1 MSKQNRFKTVLSILS
16 IAIIIFGIFLTIR
29 PAVSLKIVGYIFAV
43 IAVFNGISRI
53 SGHFSSEFFGVTYR
67 FDLVHGIIST
77 IIGIIAFFIPQ
88 SVSAFLP
95 VVIGIYILAESIFRI
110 QSSLEFKK
118 AGYGKWSLDM
128 LLGIL
133 FALCGIVIIIN
144 PFSTMVLATRIIGIA
159 LICAGVFQLVTTL
172 YISSKVD
179 AMLPVDAESEV
190 VEDSPTAIDH
200 KEK

>member
-1 MSKQNRFKTVLSILS
+1 MSKQNRFKTVLSIIS
-16 IAIIIFGIFLTIR
+16 VAIIIFGIFLTIR

-43 IAVFNGISRI
+43 IAVFNGLSRI
-53 SGHFSSEFFGVTYR
+53 SGHFSSEFFGITYR

-77 IIGIIAFFIPQ
+77 IIGIVAFFIPQ

-95 VVIGIYILAESIFRI
+95 VVIGIYILAESVFRI
-110 QSSLEFKK
+110 QSSVEFKK
-118 AGYGKWSLDM
+118 AGYGKWFIDM

-133 FALCGIVIIIN
+133 FAIFGIVIIIN

-159 LICAGVFQLVTTL
+159 LICAGLFQLVTTL

-179 AMLPVDAESEV
+179 AMSPVDAESEV
-190 VEDSPTAIDH
+190 VEDSPTAIDY

>member
-1 MSKQNRFKTVLSILS
+1 MSKQSRFKTVLSILS
-16 IAIIIFGIFLTIR
+16 IAIIILGIFLTIH
-29 PAVSLKIVGYIFAV
+29 PAISLKIVGYIFAV
-43 IAVFNGISRI
+43 IAVFNG
-53 SGHFSSEFFGVTYR
+53 YR
-67 FDLVHGIIST
+67 FDLIHGIIST

-118 AGYGKWSLDM
+118 AGYGKWFFDM

-133 FALCGIVIIIN
+133 FALLGIVIIIN
-144 PFSTMVLATRIIGIA
+144 PFNTMVLATRIIGIA
-159 LICAGVFQLVTTL
+159 LICAGLFQLVTTL

-190 VEDSPTAIDH
+190 VENSPTAIDH